1 MTIIKKI
8 ADMIE
13 EELEGAEH
21 YAKCAVK
28 YKDDHPTLAKTFYD
42 ISTDEMR
49 HVGLLH
55 GEVVAIIEEHRR
67 THGEPPAAM
76 LAVWDY
82 LHDKHIDKSNEV
94 RMLQSQYRGV

>member
-1 MTIIKKI
+1 MTLIKKI
-8 ADMIE
+8 AEMIE

-21 YAKCAVK
+21 YARCAVK
-28 YKDDHPTLAKTFYD
+28 HKDEHPTLAKTFYD

-82 LHDKHIDKSNEV
+82 VHERHIDKSNEI
-94 RMLQSQYRGV
+94 RMLQSQYREV

>member
-1 MTIIKKI
+1 
-8 ADMIE
+8 MIE

-28 YKDDHPTLAKTFYD
+28 HKDDHPTLAKTFYD

-67 THGEPPAAM
+67 THGEPPASM

-82 LHDKHIDKSNEV
+82 LRGKHIDKSNEA

>member
-1 MTIIKKI
+1 MTLIKKI

-28 YKDDHPTLAKTFYD
+28 YKDEHPTLAKTFYD

-67 THGEPPAAM
+67 THGEPPASM
-76 LAVWDY
+76 LAIWDY
-82 LHDKHIDKSNEV
+82 LHEKHIEKSNEV
-94 RMLQSQYRGV
+94 RMLQSQYR

>member
-1 MTIIKKI
+1 MTLIKKI

-13 EELEGAEH
+13 DELEGAEH

-28 YKDDHPTLAKTFYD
+28 YKDEHPTLAKTFYD

-55 GEVVAIIEEHRR
+55 GEAVAIIEEHRR
-67 THGEPPAAM
+67 THGEPPASM
-76 LAVWDY
+76 LAIWDY
-82 LHDKHIDKSNEV
+82 LHEKHIEKSNEV
-94 RMLQSQYRGV
+94 RMLQSQYR

>member
-1 MTIIKKI
+1 MTLIKKI

-13 EELEGAEH
+13 DELEGAEH

-28 YKDDHPTLAKTFYD
+28 YKDEHPTLAKTFYD

-67 THGEPPAAM
+67 THGEPPASM
-76 LAVWDY
+76 LAIWDY
-82 LHDKHIDKSNEV
+82 LHEKHIDKSNEV

>member
-1 MTIIKKI
+1 
-8 ADMIE
+8 MIE

-28 YKDDHPTLAKTFYD
+28 HKDDHPTLAKTFYD

-55 GEVVAIIEEHRR
+55 SEVVAIIEEQRR

-76 LAVWDY
+76 LAVWNY

-94 RMLQSQYRGV
+94 RILQSQYREV

>member
-1 MTIIKKI
+1 MTLIKKI

-28 YKDDHPTLAKTFYD
+28 YKDENPTLAKTFYD

-67 THGEPPAAM
+67 THGEPPASM
-76 LAVWDY
+76 LAIWDY
-82 LHDKHIDKSNEV
+82 LHEKHIDKSNEV

>member
-1 MTIIKKI
+1 MTLIKKI

-28 YKDDHPTLAKTFYD
+28 YKDEHPTLAKTFYD

-67 THGEPPAAM
+67 THGEPPASM
-76 LAVWDY
+76 LAIWDY
-82 LHDKHIDKSNEV
+82 LHEKHIDKSNEV